1 MEALFAIIKNQM
13 KKHRVEVYH
22 TDTVLLEVAA
32 GSVGTIQANNDFHFF
47 ANAFTDGGSTTGKIR
62 GTAGGNALN
71 IDAATLSM
79 ELHKFQM
86 FKGEVRITN
95 NSTTN
100 ALFVELLRI
109 TPIPQTKK

>member
-1 MEALFAIIKNQM
+1 MEALFKIVKNQM
-13 KKHRVEVYH
+13 KKHRVKVYQ
-22 TDTVLLEVAA
+22 TDTVLLEIAA
-32 GSVGTIQANNDFHFF
+32 GSVGTIPANNDFHFF
-47 ANAFTDGGSTTGKIR
+47 ANAFTDGGSATGKIR

-95 NSTTN
+95 NSATN
-100 ALFVELLRI
+100 TLFVELLRI
-109 TPIPQTKK
+109 TPIPQAK